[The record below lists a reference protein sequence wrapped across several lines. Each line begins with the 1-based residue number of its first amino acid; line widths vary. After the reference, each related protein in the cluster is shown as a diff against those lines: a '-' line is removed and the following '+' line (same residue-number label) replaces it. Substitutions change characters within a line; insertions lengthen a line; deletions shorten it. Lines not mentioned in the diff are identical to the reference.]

1 MRRACYGV
9 AVSGVQ
15 GLVQCHADTG
25 TAHGLD
31 GSTIA
36 IKKMAGLVQ
45 QQAYI
50 LSFIDIFLLLTVL
63 FGSLVVCAF
72 AISKP
77 QSGVGG
83 GGGH

>member
-1 MRRACYGV
+1 MSAGMS
-9 AVSGVQ
+9 AGISGVN
-15 GLVQCHADTG
+15 L
-25 TAHGLD
+25 L
-31 GSTIA
+31 IA
-36 IKKMAGLVQ
+36 VCLGYVAL
-45 QQAYI
+45 
-50 LSFIDIFLLLTVL
+50 L

>member
-1 MRRACYGV
+1 
-9 AVSGVQ
+9 
-15 GLVQCHADTG
+15 
-25 TAHGLD
+25 
-31 GSTIA
+31 
-36 IKKMAGLVQ
+36 MAGMVQ

-50 LSFIDIFLLLTVL
+50 LSFIDIFLLLTFL